1 MVCNRCIMVVEAEL
15 KKRGLK
21 PTSVKLGEAQVAEL
35 INENQLAELKNCLEN
50 LGFELIEDKRKQ
62 MVEQIKSTI
71 INLVH
76 YQTEPL
82 QINLSDFL
90 KEKINRDYTH
100 MSNIFSEIEQTTI
113 EKYFINQKI
122 ERAKELLSNSELT
135 LSEIAFQ
142 LNYSSVA
149 HLSAQFKKT
158 TKLTPTEHKRLAGDG
173 RKVVDSI

>member
-15 KKRGLK
+15 KKLGLN
-21 PTSVKLGEAQVAEL
+21 PASVELGEVEIADIPTEG
-35 INENQLAELKNCLEN
+35 QLAQLNNNLQN

-71 INLVH
+71 ISLVH
-76 YQTEPL
+76 YRAEPL

-90 KEKINRDYTH
+90 KEKINHDYTY
-100 MSNIFSEIEQTTI
+100 MSNIFSEMEQTTI

-122 ERAKELLSNSELT
+122 ERAKELLSYGELT

-142 LNYSSVA
+142 LDYSSVA
-149 HLSAQFKKT
+149 HLSAQFKKVT
-158 TKLTPTEHKRLAGDG
+158 SLTPTQHKLLAGDS
-173 RKVVDSI
+173 RKTLDSI